1 MKLVELTQFLDREL
15 NLEAFRQDHSNNGLQ
30 VEGSAEVRRAAFA
43 VDACLATFELAAEKG
58 VDFLFVHHGLSW
70 GAEPRR
76 FTGVTARRLR
86 TLFNAGISL
95 YAAHLPLDANPE
107 FGHNIQMARLLGLE
121 KIAPFGWYD
130 GYRIGFAGQ
139 LRRMAKVEDVAELL
153 NEKLPSEGD
162 LSIVGESSR
171 KVKKIGVIS
180 GGGAFPALFSEM
192 RAEGIDCLVTGE
204 FTHQSYHYALETG
217 ISIIVLGHYRTE
229 IPGVLAVRELVEE
242 KFGIPCAFMD
252 LPTGF

>member
-95 YAAHLPLDANPE
+95 YAAHLPLDANPV
-107 FGHNIQMARLLGLE
+107 FGNN
-121 KIAPFGWYD
+121 
-130 GYRIGFAGQ
+130 
-139 LRRMAKVEDVAELL
+139 AEL
-153 NEKLPSEGD
+153 
-162 LSIVGESSR
+162 SR
-171 KVKKIGVIS
+171 
-180 GGGAFPALFSEM
+180 
-192 RAEGIDCLVTGE
+192 R
-204 FTHQSYHYALETG
+204 ALE
-217 ISIIVLGHYRTE
+217 ILERLKV
-229 IPGVLAVRELVEE
+229 
-242 KFGIPCAFMD
+242 
-252 LPTGF
+252 